1 MAKVADELV
10 IPVSKYPRELALPVL
25 VPRATLPPQ
34 SAIWSIIIL
43 ISLNCI
49 SEGLEERKAVF
60 LSWSLGYAVSLPAPQ
75 RASTGGG
82 NMTPA
87 HPPHLPLLI
96 WLHSSLLISFP
107 PALDPLFS
115 VHFFLP
121 HRLLQLMWTETCR
134 KHWNASGAC
143 RIWTFFHLVF
153 FHLFLWSRNMTM
165 HVLASVYMA
174 QGIS

>member
-10 IPVSKYPRELALPVL
+10 IPVSKYPRWLALPVL

-49 SEGLEERKAVF
+49 SEGLEKRKAVF
-60 LSWSLGYAVSLPAPQ
+60 LSRSLGCAVSLPAPQ

-87 HPPHLPLLI
+87 TPSPSHLTALLSPP
-96 WLHSSLLISFP
+96 SFP
-107 PALDPLFS
+107 PAFHPLFS
-115 VHFFLP
+115 FHVFLP
-121 HRLLQLMWTETCR
+121 HRLLHLMRTETYR
-134 KHWNASGAC
+134 KHRSASSAC
-143 RIWTFFHLVF
+143 RI
-153 FHLFLWSRNMTM
+153 
-165 HVLASVYMA
+165 
-174 QGIS
+174 